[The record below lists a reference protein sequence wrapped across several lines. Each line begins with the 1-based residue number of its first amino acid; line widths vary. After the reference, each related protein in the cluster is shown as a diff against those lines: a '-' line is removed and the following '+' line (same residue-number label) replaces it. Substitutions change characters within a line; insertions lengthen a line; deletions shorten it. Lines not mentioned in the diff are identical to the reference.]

1 MVSPAFDFF
10 LPHREAGTIHR
21 YQAKDTLLQF
31 KLDTGM
37 NRPGIGL
44 GDGKESLPDH
54 RPEQILRKGEPHPVA
69 DRRQFGIFPGGYSH
83 DSEFRHSAAD
93 QGVILIV
100 TRECDIL
107 ARQPAD
113 DVTEQPGGE
122 DDLPGFID
130 LGFNRFRDA
139 HFQVIA
145 GQKRELP
152 VARRRIPSRAGRVD
166 FPETPLCTFP
176 DGIDKGLFV
185 TENMHTIRPF
195 KKSGLCVLFGALST

>member
-1 MVSPAFDFF
+1 
-10 LPHREAGTIHR
+10 
-21 YQAKDTLLQF
+21 
-31 KLDTGM
+31 M

-69 DRRQFGIFPGGYSH
+69 DRRQFGIFPGGYPH

-130 LGFNRFRDA
+130 LGFNRCRDA

-145 GQKRELP
+145 GQKKG
-152 VARRRIPSRAGRVD
+152 VARCTQEDPFESGKGGFSGD
-166 FPETPLCTFP
+166 TPLHVP

-195 KKSGLCVLFGALST
+195 KKSGLCVLFGALSA